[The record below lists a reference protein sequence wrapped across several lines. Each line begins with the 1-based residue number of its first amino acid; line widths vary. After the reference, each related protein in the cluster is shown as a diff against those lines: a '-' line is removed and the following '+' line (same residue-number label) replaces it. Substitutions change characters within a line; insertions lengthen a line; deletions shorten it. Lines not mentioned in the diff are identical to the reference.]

1 MRKHFTPSKLEFIII
16 QSEDIIYTSPT
27 LDEET
32 YPKATVGNGGDIGLP
47 FDPFLYGKYLYSR
60 HFEHCILCNCL
71 CLGY

>member
-1 MRKHFTPSKLEFIII
+1 MQGVIMRKHFTPSKLEFIII

-47 FDPFLYGKYLYSR
+47 FDPF
-60 HFEHCILCNCL
+60 
-71 CLGY
+71 